1 MYLNSPFLESNLQ
14 KGGIWLQKRLL
25 TIEDLLKFCEEH
37 DFAHFSSAESGY
49 QLCVQLPGTFSKKES
64 SQDGKALVLDAL
76 IFHTGKNL
84 NKSFLTQDAAEAAM
98 NELAY
103 VPVLADFCEIDGV
116 RDFTYHA
123 FYYDEENDEIVYQE
137 KQIGC
142 ITADPAYMKE
152 DENVKGRMNV
162 YAKVSIPRTYTDAA
176 DIIERKGGTDVSV
189 ELSINDMSYSKENG
203 LMLNDVTVLGLT
215 CLGTD
220 PNTGKKVNPGMENAH
235 ISLEDFSLQNNS
247 VFNKAELVE
256 EITQAVMNKLDNH
269 TAFAEENNH
278 GKEDKPVENFE
289 NEVIE
294 TEATEEEVEVTEE
307 KVTEETPEVVEDFDD
322 DGASEESGGNDASG
336 GNTNGNTDT
345 NGNTN
350 GNTNGANDATEPEE
364 GSNEAENLHGDLNN
378 GQNGKGRNFVK
389 EFELSHDDIRCG
401 LYALLTPF
409 EEADNE
415 WYMIS
420 EVYDDHFIYEGFFD
434 HNNIYDQ
441 KYTKDGDEVA
451 FEGERVHMNKVVV
464 TDSEYAQLNEM
475 RSNYSSI
482 AEKLA
487 KYEEEPEKMNVLTSS
502 AYQSIADQKDFEEF
516 MKMENHF
523 DLSIDEVKDKADAM
537 LLQYAKS
544 GKLNFAKIE
553 TEEKHGESRK
563 DFFAFARIEPDTSFL
578 DKLLKK

>member
-1 MYLNSPFLESNLQ
+1 MFTIDDLYEFYLTKNESCVFNSKDSKSVIVVQVPERIKFSDEYDPQFNLIKTHLMSCHLLENKNRSSISEEAMKQAIPSFYNRPILGYIQ
-14 KGGIWLQKRLL
+14 E
-25 TIEDLLKFCEEH
+25 IEDKDGNISY
-37 DFAHFSSAESGY
+37 DFAGHEMYIDDDGEIEYEEAIVGVIPESCNP
-49 QLCVQLPGTFSKKES
+49 QLIYNEEYDKTYLEV
-64 SQDGKALVLDAL
+64 DGFIYEDYTK
-76 IFHTGKNL
+76 
-84 NKSFLTQDAAEAAM
+84 AAEI
-98 NELAY
+98 L
-103 VPVLADFCEIDGV
+103 
-116 RDFTYHA
+116 R
-123 FYYDEENDEIVYQE
+123 E
-137 KQIGC
+137 KGEC
-142 ITADPAYMKE
+142 
-152 DENVKGRMNV
+152 
-162 YAKVSIPRTYTDAA
+162 SC
-176 DIIERKGGTDVSV
+176 SV
-189 ELSINDMSYSKENG
+189 EIAIDQLSFNAKTNILQIEGFHFLGVTILGVTRDESHKEIA
-203 LMLNDVTVLGLT
+203 
-215 CLGTD
+215 
-220 PNTGKKVNPGMENAH
+220 PGMEGANIK
-235 ISLEDFSLQNNS
+235 ISDFSLQNNS

-322 DGASEESGGNDASG
+322 DGASEESGGNDVPG

-350 GNTNGANDATEPEE
+350 GNNDATEPEE

-409 EEADNE
+409 EESDNE

-441 KYTKDGDEVA
+441 KYTKDGDEVT
-451 FEGERVHMNKVVV
+451 FEGERVHMNKVIV

-553 TEEKHGESRK
+553 TEEKHEESRK